1 MEDMFQN
8 VNPGLSRRFSI
19 EDVFRFEDFTNPE
32 LLKILDI
39 KMAKQDLRATDRA
52 KKVALEVLSRERN
65 HPNFG
70 NDGAVENLL
79 VKAKLK
85 YTPRVKKD
93 PGAMLEP
100 QDFDPDF
107 DRHLKASEK
116 LDKLFSD
123 LDGFKD
129 VIEKLRGYQKMAN
142 VAKERGTDARKIIP
156 TNFIF
161 KGLPGTGKTT
171 VARKFGQV
179 YYDMGFL
186 STVDVYECAATDLVG
201 EYVGHTGPKTQ
212 GVFDKALGRVLFV
225 DEAYRRGSAGG
236 RFAQEA
242 IDEMVGPLTQ
252 PKYFQKIVVI
262 LAGYKIDM
270 NQLLKVNSGLS
281 SRVPRRSILP
291 PLRFSYMPSD
301 PIEAAREGIR
311 FSSRTLGPQLL
322 RLRRYE
328 QDGRS
333 APYLSVVGAMSTT
346 GTNEG
351 PNCGA

>member
-1 MEDMFQN
+1 M
-8 VNPGLSRRFSI
+8 G
-19 EDVFRFEDFTNPE
+19 
-32 LLKILDI
+32 
-39 KMAKQDLRATDRA
+39 
-52 KKVALEVLSRERN
+52 VL
-65 HPNFG
+65 
-70 NDGAVENLL
+70 
-79 VKAKLK
+79 
-85 YTPRVKKD
+85 
-93 PGAMLEP
+93 
-100 QDFDPDF
+100 
-107 DRHLKASEK
+107 
-116 LDKLFSD
+116 
-123 LDGFKD
+123 
-129 VIEKLRGYQKMAN
+129 
-142 VAKERGTDARKIIP
+142 
-156 TNFIF
+156 
-161 KGLPGTGKTT
+161 GTGKTT

>member
-1 MEDMFQN
+1 
-8 VNPGLSRRFSI
+8 
-19 EDVFRFEDFTNPE
+19 
-32 LLKILDI
+32 
-39 KMAKQDLRATDRA
+39 MAKQDLRATDRA

-161 KGLPGTGKTT
+161 KGLPG
-171 VARKFGQV
+171 
-179 YYDMGFL
+179 
-186 STVDVYECAATDLVG
+186 ECCV
-201 EYVGHTGPKTQ
+201 
-212 GVFDKALGRVLFV
+212 
-225 DEAYRRGSAGG
+225 
-236 RFAQEA
+236 
-242 IDEMVGPLTQ
+242 
-252 PKYFQKIVVI
+252 
-262 LAGYKIDM
+262 
-270 NQLLKVNSGLS
+270 
-281 SRVPRRSILP
+281 
-291 PLRFSYMPSD
+291 
-301 PIEAAREGIR
+301 
-311 FSSRTLGPQLL
+311 
-322 RLRRYE
+322 
-328 QDGRS
+328 
-333 APYLSVVGAMSTT
+333 
-346 GTNEG
+346 
-351 PNCGA
+351 